1 MRLDKFLKVSRLIK
15 RRTLAK
21 EICDGGRVE
30 VNGRVAKA
38 GTEIAVGDTLRIR
51 FGSRIL
57 IVRVE
62 KIAENV
68 RKELAVDLYQVVSD
82 ERIAGSR
89 DDDDDEDGL
98 ED

>member
-38 GTEIAVGDTLRIR
+38 GTEVAVGDTLQIR
-51 FGSRIL
+51 FGSRKL
-57 IVRVE
+57 VVRVE

-68 RKELAVDLYQVVSD
+68 RKELAVDLYQIVSE

-89 DDDDDEDGL
+89 DDDDEEDGL